1 MSIDKMLGN
10 NLTADTASDT
20 PVTGEWVLTGKKL
33 ESYLSM
39 GKKKKKESRQGN
51 KGFLYT
57 RINISSWL
65 FSYLQIRKNSNIY
78 ENFLDLLSRSRGTT

>member
-1 MSIDKMLGN
+1 MEGVKTDVGRTYEGIGLSIDKMLGN

-39 GKKKKKESRQGN
+39 GKRKKKKGKKKSRLGN
-51 KGFLYT
+51 KGFFIHQNY
-57 RINISSWL
+57 
-65 FSYLQIRKNSNIY
+65 
-78 ENFLDLLSRSRGTT
+78 

>member
-1 MSIDKMLGN
+1 MKGVKTHAGRMYEGIGLSIDKMLGN

-39 GKKKKKESRQGN
+39 GKRKKKKKSRQGN
-51 KGFLYT
+51 KGVF
-57 RINISSWL
+57 IH
-65 FSYLQIRKNSNIY
+65 
-78 ENFLDLLSRSRGTT
+78 